1 MNNSSKRNEAI
12 RECVYNFYAKNRKLC
27 DACYIEA
34 EDENIDQLYV
44 DENELY
50 IQNTLLAQ
58 TAVVVLT
65 ANKYERNI
73 LHKKAFK
80 LQTRKIRR
88 MEIELPTAC
97 QRFKKTYAYWFE
109 WGDYKVLN
117 IHANVTGSY
126 TIGGA
131 ADIIR
136 WVLANE
142 YLLPTSIVSFGVC
155 FGTKESDNEL
165 GDVVI
170 SRKVYPYFIGVK
182 ADGKKLPVVDD
193 NAFTINDKLDNKIR
207 NLNNNNKLN
216 KFRFNVLFKNYITGE
231 AVVSS
236 KFYRDKFVSITT
248 QEIIAGDMEGYG
260 LFKECMS
267 APYNIPCMVIKSICD
282 WGMEK
287 NFNEKDA
294 NVLSQFNTV
303 LSTYNVEC
311 SDEDMKALLKTLKD
325 RLQAYASNCA
335 FDVLDVIIKNDILD
349 MSVFDNIKAWIGN
362 YHGVATT
369 CKTIRE
375 ELIGIVN
382 RHGLGF
388 SISDSYL
395 HKCLIILEKEG
406 LIRCESKCRLEQ
418 DGNEKCILAER
429 NASIDIIAQEG

>member
-1 MNNSSKRNEAI
+1 M
-12 RECVYNFYAKNRKLC
+12 
-27 DACYIEA
+27 
-34 EDENIDQLYV
+34 
-44 DENELY
+44 
-50 IQNTLLAQ
+50 
-58 TAVVVLT
+58 
-65 ANKYERNI
+65 
-73 LHKKAFK
+73 
-80 LQTRKIRR
+80 KIRR

-97 QRFKKTYAYWFE
+97 QRFKKAYAYWFE
-109 WGDYKVLN
+109 WGNYKVLN

-131 ADIIR
+131 ADIVR

-155 FGTKESDNEL
+155 FGTKEADNEI

-182 ADGKKLPVVDD
+182 ADGKRLPVVDD
-193 NAFTINDKLDNKIR
+193 NAFVINDKLDNKIR

-216 KFRFNVLFKNYITGE
+216 KFPFNVQFKNYITGE

-294 NVLSQFNTV
+294 NVLSQFNAV
-303 LSTYNVEC
+303 LSTYNVES
-311 SDEDMKALLKTLKD
+311 SDEDTKALLKTLKD
-325 RLQAYASNCA
+325 RLQAYAANCA

-349 MSVFDNIKAWIGN
+349 VSIFNNIKAWISN
-362 YHGVATT
+362 YHGLATT

-375 ELIGIVN
+375 ELMEIII
-382 RHGLGF
+382 RHNLGL

-395 HKCLIILEKEG
+395 HKCLMILEKKG

-418 DGNEKCILAER
+418 DGKEKCVIAER
-429 NASIDIIAQEG
+429 NASIDIITQEG